1 MTTWRCP
8 LCAFTTTAA
17 DVLPG
22 VVKHATAEHPAYL
35 PERAT
40 IADMLDLLP
49 KLIREAVVTVDAPNP
64 DGPAVKV
71 SLAKAGPPVFRES
84 RLLRAANPASESS
97 LFADLLVCSRII
109 WEAFDAQTKTMHPQ
123 PVGDLSWAAELAW
136 LHNAWPDAQAWLDPV
151 DFAWIES
158 EVRHIVGVFAA
169 FAKLRARPRYRCPD
183 CREQMHL
190 SDGDWLTCGAGHQHP
205 GPRRLEREWRRK
217 APMPTRELCEALR
230 VPDSTL
236 RKWRE
241 RGKLRPT
248 REEGRVC
255 WWLPWDVIAL
265 RYPDI
270 VTAIDERDQGAA

>member
-1 MTTWRCP
+1 
-8 LCAFTTTAA
+8 
-17 DVLPG
+17 
-22 VVKHATAEHPAYL
+22 
-35 PERAT
+35 
-40 IADMLDLLP
+40 
-49 KLIREAVVTVDAPNP
+49 
-64 DGPAVKV
+64 
-71 SLAKAGPPVFRES
+71 
-84 RLLRAANPASESS
+84 
-97 LFADLLVCSRII
+97 
-109 WEAFDAQTKTMHPQ
+109 
-123 PVGDLSWAAELAW
+123 
-136 LHNAWPDAQAWLDPV
+136 
-151 DFAWIES
+151 
-158 EVRHIVGVFAA
+158 
-169 FAKLRARPRYRCPD
+169 
-183 CREQMHL
+183 MHL

-270 VTAIDERDQGAA
+270 VTAIDDRDQGAA

>member
-109 WEAFDAQTKTMHPQ
+109 WEAFDAQARGMHPQ

-136 LHNAWPDAQAWLDPV
+136 LHRPGRTRRHGWIRSTSPGSSPRCATSWACSPRSPSSAPDPAT
-151 DFAWIES
+151 
-158 EVRHIVGVFAA
+158 AA
-169 FAKLRARPRYRCPD
+169 LTAVSRCT
-183 CREQMHL
+183 
-190 SDGDWLTCGAGHQHP
+190 SA
-205 GPRRLEREWRRK
+205 
-217 APMPTRELCEALR
+217 
-230 VPDSTL
+230 
-236 RKWRE
+236 
-241 RGKLRPT
+241 
-248 REEGRVC
+248 
-255 WWLPWDVIAL
+255 
-265 RYPDI
+265 
-270 VTAIDERDQGAA
+270 TATG